1 MHVSACMCESDYMPD
16 TLRTFLDASELNHNG
31 PLLLGAV
38 KTTGGRGGEAWG
50 GRKGRERWGKAAV
63 GGQSVWRRED
73 CLPDAGN
80 KWRQKSF
87 VEYAIHS
94 PLQSKHFPRI
104 LFQQGFFFATTKRLM
119 HANYIDCHHY

>member
-50 GRKGRERWGKAAV
+50 GRKGRERWGKRGSKVQRGDV
-63 GGQSVWRRED
+63 GEGGGERWRKRRTRSQEK
-73 CLPDAGN
+73 LEEVRSQVGKTQELGRKEEGRKDASPV
-80 KWRQKSF
+80 QKS
-87 VEYAIHS
+87 AGQRGK
-94 PLQSKHFPRI
+94 P
-104 LFQQGFFFATTKRLM
+104 
-119 HANYIDCHHY
+119 